1 MPVGKV
7 FNAAENQ
14 VQFRPIQAY
23 RQGKAIRQQLE
34 EGEMDIALKKKTL
47 EQADTK
53 LDLEKKRVE
62 IADKESKLREEQL
75 DLSRDQ
81 FEAEVGKEVA
91 SKAAF
96 DVYSITQE
104 VNDAFEKGGKSP
116 EAEAASLEL
125 AGQRFAE
132 YANGLPDGE
141 AKAKAIELLQGGITA
156 EEYRAILPAAE
167 RNAKYYGHVKEGED
181 FTLSDKAA
189 RYDSKGNLIVENT
202 PDFAPDSGNNI
213 NFEPVSSLEQ
223 ESATKALDTIPILKD
238 LSDDEKIVL
247 GQMVAN
253 DVRQL
258 QANMGKS
265 YAEALKMALAGAK
278 EKVTLES
285 GTLWGKNSKLVVDA
299 PDLAM
304 NEYLI
309 NGVIW
314 VEEPDGTRRPK
325 N

>member
-14 VQFRPIQAY
+14 VLISPVSSY
-23 RQGKAIRQQLE
+23 YQGKAIRQSLA
-34 EGEMDIALKKKTL
+34 EGEMDISLKKKTL

-62 IADKESKLREEQL
+62 QSEEEINLRKEAYAQARQQHE
-75 DLSRDQ
+75 D
-81 FEAEVGKEVA
+81 EVGEKVA
-91 SKAAF
+91 KKNAF
-96 DVYSITQE
+96 DVWRITE
-104 VNDAFEKGGKSP
+104 GVNSTFASGGKTP
-116 EAEAASLEL
+116 EAESASLKMAEERL
-125 AGQRFAE
+125 TE
-132 YANGLPDGE
+132 YAKSLPDGE
-141 AKAKAIELLQGGITA
+141 GKDKTLKMLEGGVTSD
-156 EEYRAILPAAE
+156 EYRAILDMSNDNAAW
-167 RNAKYYGHVKEGED
+167 YGFKQEGED

-213 NFEPVSSLEQ
+213 NFEPVSALEQ

-238 LSDDEKIVL
+238 LSDDEKTVL